1 MWSIEQ
7 GRPSSYTYDMP
18 DSLALPQ
25 SADVVVVGGGHNGL
39 AAAAYLAKAGLAVAV
54 VERQP
59 QFGGAAI
66 SAEAFAGYDAR
77 LSRYSYLVSLMPER
91 IRDDLKLP
99 IQLIRRRYS
108 SYTPV
113 PGTDHGL
120 LIDNHDPDATRES
133 FHRIG
138 AADDYQRWVEF
149 YTDTTA
155 IAKVIFPTV
164 LDPVLTRS
172 DVQHRLDQAAP
183 GRKLWERFFETP
195 IIQLVNETFSSD
207 IVRGVVLT
215 DALIGTFPNSETDF
229 ATNICF
235 LYHVIGGGTGDWHVP
250 VGGMGSVSGS
260 LERAARDA
268 GASLFSSC
276 TVTAIDPEGH
286 VTVSRDGAEYTIEA
300 NVIVA
305 GLAPREL
312 YRLTGQP
319 ERALP
324 AEGAQVKVNLLLN
337 RLPRLLDEQVSP
349 EQAFGG
355 TFHINELGSQLQVSI
370 EQAWA
375 GEIPS
380 TIPCEI
386 YCHSLSD
393 PSILGADLIDKG
405 VHTLTVFAL
414 NVPHRLVDG
423 KDPDE
428 IRGELERA
436 VLNSLNSV
444 LAEPIEDCLMLDSLG
459 RPCVETKTTAD
470 LDSGLGLPGGN
481 IFHQA
486 LSWPF
491 VDDDTPLDTP
501 ALRWGVDTGYPKVVC
516 AGSGALRGGG
526 VSAIGGHNAAMAT
539 LELLGLV

>member
-1 MWSIEQ
+1 MCSIEQ
-7 GRPSSYTYDMP
+7 GRPSSYTYDMS

-54 VERQP
+54 VERQS

-77 LSRYSYLVSLMPER
+77 LSRYSYLVSLMPKR

-99 IQLIRRRYS
+99 IELIRRRYS

-113 PGTDHGL
+113 PGSDHGL

-133 FHRIG
+133 FRRIG

-149 YTDTTA
+149 YADTAT
-155 IAKVIFPTV
+155 IAQVIFPTV

-172 DVQHRLDQAAP
+172 EVQHRLDQAAP
-183 GRKLWERFFETP
+183 GRKLWEKFFETP
-195 IIQLVNETFSSD
+195 ITQLVNDTFSSD
-207 IVRGVVLT
+207 VVRGVVLT
-215 DALIGTFPNSETDF
+215 DALIGTFPESETDL

-235 LYHVIGGGTGDWHVP
+235 LYHVIGGGTGDWDVP

-286 VTVSRDGAEYTIEA
+286 VTVSRDGTENTIEA

-312 YRLTGQP
+312 YRLTGHL
-319 ERALP
+319 ERARP
-324 AEGAQVKVNLLLN
+324 AEGAQVKVNLLLK
-337 RLPRLLDEQVSP
+337 RLPRLLDEQVSS

-355 TFHINELGSQLQVSI
+355 TFHINELGSQLQSSI

-375 GEIPS
+375 GKIPS

-405 VHTLTVFAL
+405 AHTLTVFAL
-414 NVPHRLVDG
+414 NVPHRLVED

-428 IRGELERA
+428 IRRVLERA
-436 VLNSLNSV
+436 VLSSLNSV
-444 LAEPIEDCLMLDSLG
+444 LAEPIEDCLLTDALG

-501 ALRWGVDTGYPKVVC
+501 ALRWGVATAYPKVVF